1 MAVKQKYFTGK
12 EMTDKVYGGL
22 LNAYYGS
29 MLNEHQKE
37 LMHLY
42 YDCDMSLAEI
52 SEIKNVTRQAIRD
65 ILARSTAKL
74 ASWEAKLG
82 LIGKVQKIAEALSDI
97 IETADKTPAEELK
110 KDLEALL
117 EEIKEI

>member
-1 MAVKQKYFTGK
+1 
-12 EMTDKVYGGL
+12 MTDKVYGGL

-37 LMHLY
+37 LMRLY

-52 SEIKNVTRQAIRD
+52 SEIKNVTRQAVRD

-97 IETADKTPAEELK
+97 IETADKTSGAELK

>member
-1 MAVKQKYFTGK
+1 MPVKEKYFTG
-12 EMTDKVYGGL
+12 ETMTDKVYGGL

-29 MLNEHQKE
+29 MLNEHQRE
-37 LMHLY
+37 LMRLY

-52 SEIKNVTRQAIRD
+52 SEIKDVTRQAVRD

-82 LIGKVQKIAEALSDI
+82 LIGKVQRIADSLERI
-97 IETADKTPAEELK
+97 IETADETPGKMLK